1 MEVFQSI
8 FRSAFFH
15 GPLTDVDVLKI
26 LEGKGTESFLLRE
39 FQDINGEFPTPSIY
53 KRTISS

>member
-1 MEVFQSI
+1 MEGFQSI

-39 FQDINGEFPTPSIY
+39 FQDINGEFLTPSI
-53 KRTISS
+53 